1 MVLSLCRWAQIY
13 GVFLVVLAS
22 LSSGP
27 VFAIAD
33 GPDYYRVV
41 DVTDGNV
48 LNVRASPNTSGA
60 VIGAIPYDADGVV
73 NFGCIGGLT
82 LTEYEAATA
91 AERAAARKTRWCRV
105 GYDRTIGWVAGWFLA
120 EGRSKDSFS
129 GGAALG
135 SLAGSE
141 WQVRDFAGKPT
152 NVEAW
157 IAFKADGT
165 VNGLGGCNQFNGG
178 FTENSKSLRFG
189 PIAATRMACPTPKMR
204 VEVELFKTLEA
215 TREIVATN
223 LLLALFD
230 NNATLLATLTRR
242 DWD

>member
-13 GVFLVVLAS
+13 GVFVVVLAS

-48 LNVRASPNTSGA
+48 LNVRA
-60 VIGAIPYDADGVV
+60 
-73 NFGCIGGLT
+73 NFECIGGLT

-165 VNGLGGCNQFNGG
+165 VSGLGGCNQFNGG
-178 FTENSKSLRFG
+178 YTENSRSLRFG
-189 PIAATRMACPTPKMR
+189 PIAATRMACPTPNMR

-215 TREIVATN
+215 THEIVATN

-230 NNATLLATLTRR
+230 DNATLLATLTRR